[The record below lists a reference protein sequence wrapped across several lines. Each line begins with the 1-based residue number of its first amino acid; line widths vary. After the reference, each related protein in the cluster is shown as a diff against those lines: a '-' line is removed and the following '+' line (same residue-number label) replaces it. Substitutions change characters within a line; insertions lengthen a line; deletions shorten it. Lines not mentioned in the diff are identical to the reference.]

1 MKKIALL
8 LAVVLVAM
16 MAVTGC
22 SSKKTLK
29 MATEAGFAPYEY
41 YEDGK
46 IVGVDVDIANEIAKE
61 LGMELEIIDMEFNS
75 ITTSVDTG
83 KADFGGAGM
92 SITEDRLKEV
102 DFTVEYATSQQV
114 VVVMDTNTEIAAPE
128 DIDGKNVG
136 VQLGTTA
143 DMYISDEMPDV
154 TLSQFNKYAEA
165 VEALKIGRIDAIV
178 MDALPAEELVAAN
191 EGTKILDGELFTDRY
206 AFCVKK
212 GNTEMLDAINKVLN
226 RLIEEGKIEEF
237 TLNHTA
243 A

>member
-61 LGMELEIIDMEFNS
+61 LGMELEVIDMEFNS
-75 ITTSVDTG
+75 ITTSVNTG

-92 SITEDRLKEV
+92 SITEERLKEV
-102 DFTVEYATSQQV
+102 DFTVEYATSRQV
-114 VVVMDTNTEIAAPE
+114 VVVLDSNTDIATPQ

-143 DMYISDEMPDV
+143 DMYIADEMPNV

-191 EGTKILDGELFTDRY
+191 EGTKILDGELFTDSY

-226 RLIEEGKIEEF
+226 RLIEEGKIDEF

-243 A
+243 E